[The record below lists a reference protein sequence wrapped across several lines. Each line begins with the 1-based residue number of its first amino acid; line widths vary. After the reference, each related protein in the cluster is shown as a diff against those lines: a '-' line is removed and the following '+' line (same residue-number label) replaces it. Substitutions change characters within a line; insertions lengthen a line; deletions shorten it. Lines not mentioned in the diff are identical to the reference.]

1 MFVPTSAEP
10 QIMHTNNSLWTYEED
25 EILRQKVKEFGT
37 QKWVRIADYLPNRIG
52 RQCRERWINV
62 LNPDINRQDWTP
74 EEDQLLLEMHE
85 ELGPRW
91 SYISKMPEF
100 KGRTISQIKNRF
112 HQNLKAKHL
121 KKSNHKRCA
130 KM

>member
-1 MFVPTSAEP
+1 
-10 QIMHTNNSLWTYEED
+10 MHTNNSLWTNEED
-25 EILRQKVKEFGT
+25 EILRQMVNEYGT
-37 QKWVRIADYLPNRIG
+37 QKWVRIAEKLPNRIG

-62 LNPDINRQDWTP
+62 LDPDINRKDWTP
-74 EEDQLLLEMHE
+74 EEDKLLLKMHE
-85 ELGPRW
+85 EQGPKW

-112 HQNLKAKHL
+112 HQNLKCKHL
-121 KKSNHKRCA
+121 KKSNHKRGA